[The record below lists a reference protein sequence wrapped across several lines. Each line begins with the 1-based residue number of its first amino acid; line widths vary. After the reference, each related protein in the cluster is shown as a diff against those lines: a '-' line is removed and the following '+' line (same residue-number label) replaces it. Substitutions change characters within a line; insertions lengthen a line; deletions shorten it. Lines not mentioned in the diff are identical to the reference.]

1 MILAVDV
8 GNTTVHFCLAEREGR
23 DLQILQSRKYPTE
36 SQSFPFF
43 SETGVR
49 PDSLEGSVICS
60 VVPDKKAIIEQY
72 LREQTGKQPVMVSSR
87 CESGFSW
94 QVKEPDRVGADRI
107 ADACGALKRYALPL
121 VSVDVGTCVTFNV
134 LNRERQFLGG
144 AIAPGPHTSMDSLGS
159 KASQLFPAEL
169 TAPESS
175 IGKNTAACLQSGVV
189 LGTASMIDGML
200 DRFAEELGE
209 SPTVVVTG
217 GGAPIVEPSL
227 KTPHFTDPELLI
239 YGSLCLYD
247 WNS

>member
-107 ADACGALKRYALPL
+107 ADRAQWPLRGTVALC
-121 VSVDVGTCVTFNV
+121 S
-134 LNRERQFLGG
+134 E
-144 AIAPGPHTSMDSLGS
+144 H
-159 KASQLFPAEL
+159 
-169 TAPESS
+169 
-175 IGKNTAACLQSGVV
+175 
-189 LGTASMIDGML
+189 
-200 DRFAEELGE
+200 
-209 SPTVVVTG
+209 
-217 GGAPIVEPSL
+217 
-227 KTPHFTDPELLI
+227 
-239 YGSLCLYD
+239 
-247 WNS
+247 